1 MSEKG
6 KMRLLIGRGMKRHF
20 GICVILGGF
29 AVLFLLYRSSVLTEA
44 GTGSGTVIFFVVI
57 EKRKKEEKKKSIF
70 LSFVS
75 FQELRDR
82 VLNIMMTLYD

>member
-6 KMRLLIGRGMKRHF
+6 KMHLVIGRGRKRHF

-44 GTGSGTVIFFVVI
+44 GTGSGTVIFFVFT
-57 EKRKKEEKKKSIF
+57 EKKKRKKNF
-70 LSFVS
+70 FAFVS
-75 FQELRDR
+75 YPSAQG
-82 VLNIMMTLYD
+82 

>member
-57 EKRKKEEKKKSIF
+57 EKEKRKKKSIF
-70 LSFVS
+70 LCFVS